1 MSYERIIASLNPQM
15 RGGDNDRV
23 GILKRVLAKLNH
35 PERQYRIIHI
45 AGTNGKGS
53 TGSLIVN
60 FLRAANLKVGHFSSP
75 VMVDQREQIQVNGQM
90 IARADYVAV
99 YEKIKRQL
107 PDDLSTADLTVF
119 EWWTLIMLQYFADQ
133 KVDWAVIECGLGG
146 QNDATNAIEA
156 PKLAIITHI
165 ALDHT
170 RILGPTIKNIAQA
183 KAGIIK
189 PGSQAVILA
198 PHQEPAAFQ
207 EILKKAQACQV
218 NFLDSEKQAAI
229 KVLDQSWSK
238 TQLQIKTAAID
249 STCSFRLLG
258 AFQLDNLKTALT
270 AVDWLNQTGTE
281 ITAEQIKKV
290 LAQITIPGRL
300 QQIGTHPLCFLDGAH
315 NPDAASRLVQ
325 TLNQLGYPKKLVSVL
340 GFLKDKNVAQM
351 AQQYAQL
358 DAQII
363 LATPDQQKRALPA
376 RKLHQ
381 YLPTAMVIDDAWA
394 AYQKAVA
401 LAGPSGMV
409 LVTGS
414 FYLIKEIEARI

>member
-23 GILKRVLAKLNH
+23 GILRRVLAKLNH

-75 VMVDQREQIQVNGQM
+75 AMVDQREQIQVNGQM
-90 IARADYVAV
+90 ITRADYVAV

-119 EWWTLIMLQYFADQ
+119 EWWTLIMLQYFTDQ

-156 PKLAIITHI
+156 PELAIIT
-165 ALDHT
+165 DHT
-170 RILGPTIKNIAQA
+170 RILGPAIKDIAQA

-218 NFLDSEKQAAI
+218 IFLDSENQVAV

-238 TQLQIKTAAID
+238 TQLQIKMAAID

-258 AFQLDNLKTALT
+258 AFQLENLKTALT
-270 AVDWLNQTGTE
+270 AVDWLKQTGTE
-281 ITAEQIKKV
+281 ITEEQIKKV

-300 QQIGTHPLCFLDGAH
+300 QQIGTHPQCFLDGAH
-315 NPDAASRLVQ
+315 NPDAASRLIQ
-325 TLNQLGYPKKLVSVL
+325 TLNQLGYPKKLVLVL

-351 AQQYAQL
+351 ARQYAQL

-363 LATPDQQKRALPA
+363 LATPDQPKRALPA
-376 RKLHQ
+376 EELHQ

-401 LAGPSGMV
+401 LAGPDGMV

>member
-1 MSYERIIASLNPQM
+1 MNYEEIIASLNPQM
-15 RGGDNDRV
+15 RGGDSDRV

-35 PERQYRIIHI
+35 PEHQYRIIHI

-53 TGSLIVN
+53 TGSLIAN
-60 FLRAANLKVGHFSSP
+60 FLRAANFRVGHFSSP
-75 VMVDQREQIQVNGQM
+75 AMVDQREQIQVNGQM
-90 IARADYVAV
+90 IKRTVFAAI

-107 PDDLSTADLTVF
+107 PPDLSTADLTVF
-119 EWWTLIMLQYFADQ
+119 EWWTLVMLQYFADQ

-146 QNDATNAIEA
+146 QNDATNAIDDPE
-156 PKLAIITHI
+156 LAIITHI

-170 RILGPTIKNIAQA
+170 RILGPTIKDIARA

-189 PGSQAVILA
+189 SGSRAVILA
-198 PHQEPAAFQ
+198 PHQELAAFQ
-207 EILKKAQACQV
+207 EIQKKAQECQV
-218 NFLDSEKQAAI
+218 PFLDSEKQAAV

-238 TQLQIKTAAID
+238 TRLQIKTTTID
-249 STCSFRLLG
+249 LTSDFRLLG

-270 AVDWLNQTGTE
+270 AVDWLNQAGTE
-281 ITAEQIKKV
+281 ITAEQIKTV

-300 QQIGTHPLCFLDGAH
+300 QQIGMHPECFLDGAH
-315 NPDAASRLVQ
+315 NPDAASQLTQ
-325 TLNQLGYPKKLVSVL
+325 TLNQLGCPKKLVLVL

-351 AQQYAQL
+351 AQQYAKL
-358 DAQII
+358 NAQII
-363 LATPDQQKRALPA
+363 LATPDQPNRALPA
-376 RKLHQ
+376 EKLQQ
-381 YLPTAMVIDDAWA
+381 YLPNALVIADAWT

-401 LAGPSGMV
+401 LAGADGMV

>member
-23 GILKRVLAKLNH
+23 GMLKRVLAKLNH

-75 VMVDQREQIQVNGQM
+75 AMVDQREQIQVNGQM
-90 IARADYVAV
+90 ITRADYVAV

-156 PKLAIITHI
+156 PELAIITHI

-170 RILGPTIKNIAQA
+170 RILGPAIKDIAQA

-218 NFLDSEKQAAI
+218 SFLDSENQVAV

-249 STCSFRLLG
+249 SVCSFRLLG

-290 LAQITIPGRL
+290 
-300 QQIGTHPLCFLDGAH
+300 
-315 NPDAASRLVQ
+315 S
-325 TLNQLGYPKKLVSVL
+325 LNNQ
-340 GFLKDKNVAQM
+340 
-351 AQQYAQL
+351 
-358 DAQII
+358 
-363 LATPDQQKRALPA
+363 AL
-376 RKLHQ
+376 
-381 YLPTAMVIDDAWA
+381 WA
-394 AYQKAVA
+394 
-401 LAGPSGMV
+401 
-409 LVTGS
+409 
-414 FYLIKEIEARI
+414 